1 MAGTI
6 GRLRLTPDVSH
17 IPYRPPPLPRDQSLL
32 EENTE
37 KNMATVVPTQQPTN
51 GAQFTE
57 PSKCLPSDVA
67 SCPD

>member
-1 MAGTI
+1 
-6 GRLRLTPDVSH
+6 
-17 IPYRPPPLPRDQSLL
+17 LL